1 MQFFDNY
8 YMICTNKLTRNKN
21 IPGGEIDLSALQN
34 ISEND
39 KQVALVLIKAMVDS
53 DPLRRPPAQAI
64 YDHPMFWD
72 AAQVLTF
79 FQVGVKL
86 ILFLSL

>member
-1 MQFFDNY
+1 M
-8 YMICTNKLTRNKN
+8 
-21 IPGGEIDLSALQN
+21 SALQN

-39 KQVALVLIKAMVDS
+39 KQVALGLIKAMVAS
-53 DPLRRPPAQAI
+53 DPVDRPPAQAI

-79 FQVGVKL
+79 FQVNVASLEESIYLL
-86 ILFLSL
+86 IICTESYGYF